1 MSVMLRPQVW
11 MQTLSMHHYSCEWIW
26 EKKVLWLTP
35 ENKRMAGFQIQM
47 RVTLKCDCNIW
58 PSTTNF
64 SERLTSFN
72 GEPISSAHSRQV
84 EKKNMANI
92 RTAHNWNHKYFSPKK
107 SSNTQKLSTHS
118 QVSDTHTHTRRRH
131 TESNVQ
137 FRFGLLAIYKYRWP
151 GEMANQSFIKCV
163 ESWLSFHHIYIYRW
177 YIVQVEQLSESR
189 VVCVWQFLV
198 FPKFKSK

>member
-47 RVTLKCDCNIW
+47 RVTLKCDGNIW

-107 SSNTQKLSTHS
+107 KQQYTKTF
-118 QVSDTHTHTRRRH
+118 DTFAGKRYTHTHDDDTQNRMF
-131 TESNVQ
+131 SSVSG
-137 FRFGLLAIYKYRWP
+137 FWP
-151 GEMANQSFIKCV
+151 YINTDGPVKWPISRSLSASKVGYHFI
-163 ESWLSFHHIYIYRW
+163 IYIY
-177 YIVQVEQLSESR
+177 IADI
-189 VVCVWQFLV
+189 
-198 FPKFKSK
+198 